1 MKPRKITCVQGAQLF
16 MQSSNLGLGLPL
28 PVHQFPSPHSA
39 SVSETLLVS
48 LCVLSSGGTLS
59 RGRKSEYRMGGVRIH
74 GLAGINSRGGV
85 GPHF

>member
-1 MKPRKITCVQGAQLF
+1 MCSRCSTVHAELKFGSGSAPSCSPV
-16 MQSSNLGLGLPL
+16 PL
-28 PVHQFPSPHSA
+28 TAFCL
-39 SVSETLLVS
+39 VSETLLVS